1 MNKKKLSEKKPL
13 KIAANLLLDILF
25 DIIGA
30 IGYSSGV
37 IIFTAPNSI
46 APGGV
51 SGLATIINHFFPTFP
66 IGTISFIINVPLL
79 IIALSLWGKKLT
91 LKTLKSVAI
100 LSVITNLMSA
110 YATPYKGN
118 PLLAALFG
126 GVCMG
131 AGLAVVFLR
140 GSTTGGTDIIGRL
153 LQKFF
158 PAMQTGRAILVIDF
172 CVLLLSAIAY
182 HNIETFLYGMVA
194 MFTSSKVLDAILYGA
209 DTGKVVMIVSDK
221 KEEIAKTIIA
231 ETGRG
236 CTFLNGVGAY
246 TNESRNI
253 TLCAVRKHQYL
264 ALKKIIFKIDPSAFC
279 MSLGAEEII
288 GYGFKDHIKST
299 ER

>member
-1 MNKKKLSEKKPL
+1 MDKKKSASSL
-13 KIAANLLLDILF
+13 KFAGTLLLDILH
-25 DIIGA
+25 DILGA
-30 IGYSSGV
+30 IGYSAGV
-37 IIFTAPNSI
+37 IIFTAPNNI

-51 SGLATIINHFFPTFP
+51 SGLATIINHFFPNFP
-66 IGTISFIINVPLL
+66 IGTISFIINIPLL

-100 LSVITNLMSA
+100 LSLITNIMST
-110 YATPYKGN
+110 YAPPYQGN

-131 AGLAVVFLR
+131 VGLAVVFLR
-140 GSTTGGTDIIGRL
+140 GSTTGGTDIVGRL

-209 DTGKVVMIVSDK
+209 DTGKIVMIVSDK
-221 KEEIAKTIIA
+221 KDEIAKTIIA

-236 CTFLNGVGAY
+236 CTFLKGVGAY
-246 TNESRNI
+246 TYADRDI

-264 ALKKIIFKIDPSAFC
+264 ALKKIIFKIDPNAFC